1 MLGEISLIE
10 DKSQCLSKL
19 KFSLRELRAKHDIF
33 SFEADFSKVSGL
45 HSIYVR
51 RLFFFAIYFPREI
64 NFSRISARQF
74 GKRVRFETRMR
85 RSFCHFVSLAIL
97 RRKCNNLVDQLSAP
111 LRVDASRHFAT
122 DSSPSKFLR
131 AKVTIIRTLRFLKR
145 FILTRARGMGE
156 KERER
161 EREGGRKKRK
171 RKGRNPNTY
180 RRNCYGIPLQAIV
193 NLRKV
198 ARDCKIAWLTLVE

>member
-1 MLGEISLIE
+1 
-10 DKSQCLSKL
+10 
-19 KFSLRELRAKHDIF
+19 
-33 SFEADFSKVSGL
+33 
-45 HSIYVR
+45 
-51 RLFFFAIYFPREI
+51 
-64 NFSRISARQF
+64 
-74 GKRVRFETRMR
+74 MR

-156 KERER
+156 RERER
-161 EREGGRKKRK
+161 EKEGGRKKRK

-198 ARDCKIAWLTLVE
+198 ARDCKIAWLTLVG

>member
-122 DSSPSKFLR
+122 DSSPSKFLQGHDNSNTSLF
-131 AKVTIIRTLRFLKR
+131 KTFHSH
-145 FILTRARGMGE
+145 TRARGGG
-156 KERER
+156 KRERER
-161 EREGGRKKRK
+161 EREAEKKE
-171 RKGRNPNTY
+171 KGKEETRIHIVEIVMEFLC
-180 RRNCYGIPLQAIV
+180 RRLSICAKWRGIAKL
-193 NLRKV
+193 LG
-198 ARDCKIAWLTLVE
+198 